1 MNEHGRNETDI
12 FRCLDVEYTPE
23 GHSEVYRW
31 DDFLKI
37 AGGHV
42 HSAMYLIDMVSA
54 GGEYEGEEPEYA
66 YACEIVGCCGLRDGV
81 ALFRP
86 VSHDGANLIQIAF
99 LRNDVDDA
107 TGAYTERFEAGSFG
121 VPSDVLPCSEF
132 GVDLLEYFNGRSL
145 KYTPGVNRGLD
156 AREAVNSI
164 EDAIGCD
171 LGLFDG
177 FWLGVPG
184 EADMRVGPYSKKSL
198 LDFSY
203 YAKELSCRY
212 GFADS
217 DILEIARH
225 LPQECPDCL
234 AAVKAYLDCEY
245 VPDGNELDEKTY
257 RWGDFLEIDSYD
269 DVVNLL
275 GAGEAAAM
283 LADAAGNRFNRQD
296 IMKAILNGGDIHLD
310 YWPEYGEYDYAAR
323 ICGELLADTSLAW
336 ADGLVDPDKIKT
348 HKGLT
353 TGDLSHAVT
362 CVLTDRFN
370 DGLDEA
376 RLADCKNIADEFA
389 RAIESRVGS
398 GRLGRE
404 LYVDS
409 GCLRDDL
416 ADKFGFS
423 YDIDFSGLTFKTS
436 LILSVNGLY
445 SEGDV
450 IDAASDWQE
459 DCLPCVCH
467 RGGQG
472 EDDRWEYEPAEDY
485 RPFTR
490 PADIPESIFDKL
502 CASQGTTIEKVV
514 NDPVTPFER
523 SFREDIFNMP
533 QNRPV
538 GLAVL
543 ATLPLDAFLD
553 ASLSMICRGEGE
565 NAGTFTVK
573 PGTYEPIFGIYDP
586 VGGCGGTM
594 GTVLDRDFEIDPH
607 DIAYTM
613 MEPVRGEWKSDR
625 IDLYTP
631 QDCFGFSDPFGG
643 RIEYS
648 EKKPEI
654 AVAVKP
660 DPVELGHRASVAA
673 SSTAGDRARGAGIRQ

>member
-1 MNEHGRNETDI
+1 MADINPNDSATLTD
-12 FRCLDVEYTPE
+12 D
-23 GHSEVYRW
+23 
-31 DDFLKI
+31 
-37 AGGHV
+37 
-42 HSAMYLIDMVSA
+42 
-54 GGEYEGEEPEYA
+54 
-66 YACEIVGCCGLRDGV
+66 
-81 ALFRP
+81 
-86 VSHDGANLIQIAF
+86 
-99 LRNDVDDA
+99 
-107 TGAYTERFEAGSFG
+107 
-121 VPSDVLPCSEF
+121 
-132 GVDLLEYFNGRSL
+132 
-145 KYTPGVNRGLD
+145 
-156 AREAVNSI
+156 
-164 EDAIGCD
+164 
-171 LGLFDG
+171 
-177 FWLGVPG
+177 
-184 EADMRVGPYSKKSL
+184 
-198 LDFSY
+198 
-203 YAKELSCRY
+203 
-212 GFADS
+212 
-217 DILEIARH
+217 
-225 LPQECPDCL
+225 
-234 AAVKAYLDCEY
+234 
-245 VPDGNELDEKTY
+245 
-257 RWGDFLEIDSYD
+257 LEIDSYD

-445 SEGDV
+445 SE
-450 IDAASDWQE
+450 
-459 DCLPCVCH
+459 
-467 RGGQG
+467 
-472 EDDRWEYEPAEDY
+472 DDRWEYEPAEDY

-631 QDCFGFSDPFGG
+631 PGLLRLLRPLRRAHRVFGEEARNRRRGEARSRRTGSPRLSRGQ
-643 RIEYS
+643 
-648 EKKPEI
+648 
-654 AVAVKP
+654 
-660 DPVELGHRASVAA
+660 L
-673 SSTAGDRARGAGIRQ
+673 DRRRPCARRRN

>member
-1 MNEHGRNETDI
+1 MADINPNDSATLTD
-12 FRCLDVEYTPE
+12 D
-23 GHSEVYRW
+23 
-31 DDFLKI
+31 
-37 AGGHV
+37 
-42 HSAMYLIDMVSA
+42 
-54 GGEYEGEEPEYA
+54 
-66 YACEIVGCCGLRDGV
+66 
-81 ALFRP
+81 
-86 VSHDGANLIQIAF
+86 
-99 LRNDVDDA
+99 
-107 TGAYTERFEAGSFG
+107 
-121 VPSDVLPCSEF
+121 
-132 GVDLLEYFNGRSL
+132 
-145 KYTPGVNRGLD
+145 
-156 AREAVNSI
+156 
-164 EDAIGCD
+164 
-171 LGLFDG
+171 
-177 FWLGVPG
+177 
-184 EADMRVGPYSKKSL
+184 
-198 LDFSY
+198 
-203 YAKELSCRY
+203 
-212 GFADS
+212 
-217 DILEIARH
+217 
-225 LPQECPDCL
+225 
-234 AAVKAYLDCEY
+234 
-245 VPDGNELDEKTY
+245 
-257 RWGDFLEIDSYD
+257 LEIDSYD
-269 DVVNLL
+269 DVVNLF
-275 GAGEAAAM
+275 GADEAAAM
-283 LADAAGNRFNRQD
+283 LADVVGNRFNRQE
-296 IMKAILNGGDIHLD
+296 ILKAIRNGGDIHLD
-310 YWPEYGEYDYAAR
+310 YWPEYGEYGYAAR

-336 ADGLVDPDKIKT
+336 ADGLIDPDKIET

-353 TGDLSHAVT
+353 AGDLSHAVT

-376 RLADCKNIADEFA
+376 RLADCKSIADEFA
-389 RAIESRVGS
+389 QAIESRLGS

-416 ADKFGFS
+416 TDKFGFF
-423 YDIDFSGLTFKTS
+423 YDIDFSGLSFKTS

-445 SEGDV
+445 SEGDI

-459 DCLPCVCH
+459 DYLPCVCH

-573 PGTYEPIFGIYDP
+573 PGTHEPIFGIYDP

-607 DIAYTM
+607 DISYTM
-613 MEPVRGEWKSDR
+613 VEPVRGEWKSDR

-631 QDCFGFSDPFGG
+631 QGCFGFSDPFGG

-648 EKKPEI
+648 EKKPE
-654 AVAVKP
+654 AVVAVKP

>member
-1 MNEHGRNETDI
+1 MDADGRNETDI
-12 FRCLDVEYTPE
+12 FRYTDVEYTPD

-31 DDFLKI
+31 EDFLGI

-42 HSAMYLIDMVSA
+42 YSAMDTIDMVSA
-54 GGEYEGEEPEYA
+54 GGEYDGDEPEYA

-86 VSHDGANLIQIAF
+86 VSH
-99 LRNDVDDA
+99 
-107 TGAYTERFEAGSFG
+107 
-121 VPSDVLPCSEF
+121 
-132 GVDLLEYFNGRSL
+132 
-145 KYTPGVNRGLD
+145 
-156 AREAVNSI
+156 
-164 EDAIGCD
+164 
-171 LGLFDG
+171 
-177 FWLGVPG
+177 
-184 EADMRVGPYSKKSL
+184 
-198 LDFSY
+198 
-203 YAKELSCRY
+203 
-212 GFADS
+212 
-217 DILEIARH
+217 
-225 LPQECPDCL
+225 
-234 AAVKAYLDCEY
+234 
-245 VPDGNELDEKTY
+245 
-257 RWGDFLEIDSYD
+257 
-269 DVVNLL
+269 
-275 GAGEAAAM
+275 
-283 LADAAGNRFNRQD
+283 
-296 IMKAILNGGDIHLD
+296 GG
-310 YWPEYGEYDYAAR
+310 
-323 ICGELLADTSLAW
+323 TQ
-336 ADGLVDPDKIKT
+336 
-348 HKGLT
+348 
-353 TGDLSHAVT
+353 
-362 CVLTDRFN
+362 
-370 DGLDEA
+370 
-376 RLADCKNIADEFA
+376 
-389 RAIESRVGS
+389 AIESRLGS

-416 ADKFGFS
+416 TDKFGFF
-423 YDIDFSGLTFKTS
+423 YDIDFSGLSFKTS

-459 DCLPCVCH
+459 DYLPCVCH

-553 ASLSMICRGEGE
+553 ASLSMIRRGEGE

-607 DIAYTM
+607 DITYTM
-613 MEPVRGEWKSDR
+613 MEPLKGEWQSDR

-648 EKKPEI
+648 EKPKI
-654 AVAVKP
+654 AVKAKSEP
-660 DPVELGHRASVAA
+660 AELGRRAATAA
-673 SSTAGDRARGAGIRQ
+673 GASARDGADSRGIKL

>member
-1 MNEHGRNETDI
+1 MDASGQNYKDT
-12 FRCLDVEYTPE
+12 FRYTDVEYTPD
-23 GHSEVYRW
+23 GHTDVYRW
-31 DDFLKI
+31 DDFLGI

-42 HSAMYLIDMVSA
+42 YSAMDTIDMVST
-54 GGEYEGEEPEYA
+54 GGQYEGDEPEHA
-66 YACEIVGCCGLRDGV
+66 YACEVVGCCGLSDGV

-86 VSHDGANLIQIAF
+86 VSHDGADLIQIAF

-107 TGAYTERFEAGSFG
+107 TGAYTERFEAGSF
-121 VPSDVLPCSEF
+121 DLPAADLPRSESR
-132 GVDLLEYFNGRSL
+132 VDLLEYFSGRSF
-145 KYTPGVNRGLD
+145 KHTPGVNRGLD
-156 AREAVNSI
+156 PREAVDSI

-184 EADMRVGPYSKKSL
+184 EADMRVGPYTKKSL

-212 GFADS
+212 GLADS

-225 LPQECPDCL
+225 LPE
-234 AAVKAYLDCEY
+234 
-245 VPDGNELDEKTY
+245 
-257 RWGDFLEIDSYD
+257 
-269 DVVNLL
+269 
-275 GAGEAAAM
+275 
-283 LADAAGNRFNRQD
+283 
-296 IMKAILNGGDIHLD
+296 
-310 YWPEYGEYDYAAR
+310 
-323 ICGELLADTSLAW
+323 
-336 ADGLVDPDKIKT
+336 
-348 HKGLT
+348 
-353 TGDLSHAVT
+353 
-362 CVLTDRFN
+362 
-370 DGLDEA
+370 
-376 RLADCKNIADEFA
+376 
-389 RAIESRVGS
+389 
-398 GRLGRE
+398 
-404 LYVDS
+404 
-409 GCLRDDL
+409 
-416 ADKFGFS
+416 
-423 YDIDFSGLTFKTS
+423 
-436 LILSVNGLY
+436 
-445 SEGDV
+445 
-450 IDAASDWQE
+450 
-459 DCLPCVCH
+459 
-467 RGGQG
+467 
-472 EDDRWEYEPAEDY
+472 
-485 RPFTR
+485 
-490 PADIPESIFDKL
+490 DIPESIFDKL
-502 CASQGTTIEKVV
+502 CASQGTTVEKVV

-573 PGTYEPIFGIYDP
+573 PGTYEPILGIYDP

-594 GTVLDRDFEIDPH
+594 GTVLDCDFEIDPH

-673 SSTAGDRARGAGIRQ
+673 SSTAGGRARGAGIRQ